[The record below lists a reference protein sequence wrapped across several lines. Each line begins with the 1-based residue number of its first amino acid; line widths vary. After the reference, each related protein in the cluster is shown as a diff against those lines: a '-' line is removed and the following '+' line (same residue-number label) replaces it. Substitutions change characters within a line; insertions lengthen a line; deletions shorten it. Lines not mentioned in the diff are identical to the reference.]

1 MNNKQVE
8 FEITNTLVRQNETFK
23 YKFNKIC
30 TDLYEENSDEQNHE
44 KLNK

>member
-1 MNNKQVE
+1 ME
-8 FEITNTLVRQNETFK
+8 FENKNTIPFILALPQNEIFR